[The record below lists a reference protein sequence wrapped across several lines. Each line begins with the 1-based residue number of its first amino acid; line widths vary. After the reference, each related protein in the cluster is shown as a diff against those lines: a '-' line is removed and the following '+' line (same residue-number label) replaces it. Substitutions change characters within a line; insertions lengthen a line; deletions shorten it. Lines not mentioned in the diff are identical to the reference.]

1 MTDPWS
7 VIEAA
12 LRDAGAGWSLG
23 SFGAVAEFHQDP
35 GEPAQV
41 EALTRCLS
49 VDGFCPN
56 LVTHQIVHVDRG

>member
-41 EALTRCLS
+41 EAPLARAELRELFQSLT
-49 VDGFCPN
+49 P
-56 LVTHQIVHVDRG
+56 LVVYSAA